1 MDEEALKQGVP
12 DPPSIDEFSN
22 LEEDMTEDQE
32 SQVKNNVPR
41 EHEESC
47 MTEDKEITT
56 IWWRNIG
63 SCTIWIN
70 QRLSWHGQKTLQ
82 ELHQLHV

>member
-1 MDEEALKQGVP
+1 MRVTSATNTSHIIIYHNNSSSLIYNIDMDMDEEALKQGVP

-56 IWWRNIG
+56 I
-63 SCTIWIN
+63 
-70 QRLSWHGQKTLQ
+70 
-82 ELHQLHV
+82 